1 MEPLKFLSDDDVQAM
16 HEATLHIMSEIGII
30 WTHKL
35 SLDILTG
42 AGCTIKGNRVYFPP
56 QLVEDCVAKA
66 KKRVNIKGRNGVQNI
81 LGDGNLYFHNLGGAR
96 DVFDAKTGTRRIA
109 TEQDVI
115 DATRLLDALPNCHT
129 VTPFFTPR
137 DVPGELMS
145 LYMYRHCLPHTTKPL
160 QGPGIQFG
168 EEVKYAVEMAQV
180 VGTPPHELT
189 LSLSPVSPLTIH
201 EPAAAAIVEM
211 AKAGVIMANLPA
223 PTGGATSPMTM
234 TGSVVQQSAE
244 TLALL
249 VLGQI
254 INPGNGV
261 VYCGRLGMLEPRTG
275 LIWGGVEL
283 GLSSAATV
291 QLGHYYGFSVN
302 VYGFSTNAHTL
313 DAQNAFERG
322 LNAAIPA
329 LAGADELSGIGEME
343 AGVMGSYA
351 QMVLD
356 NEFAGSVLRLRRG
369 LSADTAHLAVDIIA
383 NVMDGTRNFLGQ
395 RHTLNHLKAGE
406 LQLTKL
412 AERNSWETWEDKLD
426 RKQIVDHA
434 VDEAERILREHQVPP
449 LEPQQEKELDRIMAA
464 AEKEMIKPKQ
474 EIKYTK

>member
-16 HEATLHIMSEIGII
+16 HEATLHIMSEVGLI
-30 WTHKL
+30 WRHKT
-35 SLDILTG
+35 SLDILLG
-42 AGCTIKGNRVYFPP
+42 AGCAIKNNRICMPP
-56 QLVEDCVAKA
+56 HLVEDCISKA
-66 KKRVNIKGRNGVQNI
+66 NKRPVIRGRNGQVNE
-81 LGDGNLYFHNLGGAR
+81 LGNGNLYFHNLGGAR

-109 TEQDVI
+109 TDQDVK
-115 DATRLLDALPNCHT
+115 DATRVLDALPNCHT

-145 LYMYRHCLPHTTKPL
+145 LFMYRHSLPYTVKPL
-160 QGPGIQFG
+160 QGPGIQFA

-180 VGTPPHELT
+180 VGTPANELT

-201 EPAAAAIVEM
+201 DHAAAAIIEM
-211 AKAGVIMANLPA
+211 AKAGVICANLPA
-223 PTGGATSPMTM
+223 PTGGATSPMTI
-234 TGSVVQQSAE
+234 TGSLVQQSAE
-244 TLALL
+244 TLSLL
-249 VLGQI
+249 VLAQI
-254 INPGNGV
+254 VNPGCGV

-283 GLSSAATV
+283 GMSSAATV

-322 LNAAIPA
+322 LNASIPA

-356 NEFAGSVLRLRRG
+356 NELVGSVMRLRKG
-369 LSADTAHLAVDIIA
+369 LSADSAHLAVDIIE
-383 NVMDGTRNFLGQ
+383 NVMNGTRNFLGQ

-406 LQLTKL
+406 IALTKL
-412 AERNSWETWEDKLD
+412 AERNSWETWEDKLG
-426 RKQIVDHA
+426 RKQMADYA
-434 VDEAERILREHQVPP
+434 ADEAERILREHQVPP
-449 LEPQQEKELDRIMAA
+449 LEVQQEKELDRIMAA
-464 AEKEMIKPKQ
+464 AEKEMVKKR
-474 EIKYTK
+474 